1 MSNRPPVLA
10 PITMVLLAVS
20 IVGCLA
26 AFFAPGGNK
35 HPYGSTDKPPARF
48 GVSVVVDELTGCH
61 YLRTPV
67 GGLAPRL
74 GADGKPLCGA
84 EVPR

>member
-1 MSNRPPVLA
+1 MNRPPILA
-10 PITMVLLAVS
+10 QITMVLLAVS

-26 AFFAPGGNK
+26 AFFAPGG
-35 HPYGSTDKPPARF
+35 HERPYDSTDKPPTRS

-61 YLRTPV
+61 YLRPPV
-67 GGLAPRL
+67 GGLSPRL
-74 GADGKPLCGA
+74 GADGKQLCGA